1 MSNCDKQLS
10 IPGLPLPGPKLE
22 KPKAGTK
29 EKLAN
34 LEFRVLALELEL
46 TLLRI
51 QLEDTKDHA

>member
-10 IPGLPLPGPKLE
+10 IPGLPVP
-22 KPKAGTK
+22 KPKSK
-29 EKLAN
+29 KLTAEERLAS
-34 LEFRVLALELEL
+34 LETRVVSLELEL